1 MGSLFNQYSFVI
13 AALVVGLGLTLGL
26 WRWRRPGRVLK
37 IALLVGY
44 ALIAGGINLAF
55 HYPASTVET
64 VDDVEA
70 MLVNSRPTFVMLYSD
85 Y

>member
-1 MGSLFNQYSFVI
+1 MWSLFNQYSFVI
-13 AALVVGLGLTLGL
+13 AAFVVGLGLTLGL
-26 WRWRRPGRVLK
+26 WRWPRPGRRLK

-44 ALIAGGINLAF
+44 ALIVGGINLAF

-64 VDDVEA
+64 ADDVEA
-70 MLVNSRPTFVMLYSD
+70 LLVNGRPTFVMLYSD